1 MSAKVET
8 PISDEGTDFFGA
20 QYKEIYSHLLSRN
33 VDVEIDFIR
42 RKILQT
48 YDHPHILDFCCG
60 HGRHLLKLWQEGYQV
75 DGLDLNQDFL
85 AHIEEVS
92 NHGVT
97 TFLADG
103 RDFQPPRTYDVVL
116 NMETSIVYMSDEENM
131 KMLKTMYA
139 CLKEG
144 GTLLLHLAN
153 REFIVKYFHPLI
165 WFGDEETGYALE
177 RRQLDIVNST
187 IKIDQTRIVNDKTT
201 KHVIKMRLYS
211 VSEITNMLKDI
222 GFIVQQIYGDFE
234 GNPYTVEAHN
244 MILLCTK

>member
-85 AHIEEVS
+85 GHIEEVS
-92 NHGVT
+92 NHRVT

-144 GTLLLHLAN
+144 
-153 REFIVKYFHPLI
+153 
-165 WFGDEETGYALE
+165 
-177 RRQLDIVNST
+177 
-187 IKIDQTRIVNDKTT
+187 
-201 KHVIKMRLYS
+201 
-211 VSEITNMLKDI
+211 
-222 GFIVQQIYGDFE
+222 
-234 GNPYTVEAHN
+234 
-244 MILLCTK
+244 